1 MTRTAV
7 LAIGDY
13 PEMDSAPMWQ
23 DYAARFV
30 PDSAEIAGLER
41 DCRAGIRAVA
51 FMGHSPFGADE
62 MSKLANLGLI
72 SNYGVGYDAIDIAAA
87 SERGI
92 WVTNTP
98 DVLSDDVADLA
109 IAIWLAQSR
118 RLVDAESWLRAG
130 NWRNGEY
137 PLARKAS
144 SGRAGVLG
152 LGRIGREIADRLA
165 AFKMDIH
172 YVSRM
177 PRDTPGWTYHDN
189 PVSLARAV
197 DILFIA
203 LVGGTE
209 TRGLVSADV
218 ISALGGKGV
227 LINISR
233 GSTVDEAALLD
244 ALEEGEIAGAALD
257 VFRSEPDVDARFLA
271 LKNVVLQPHL
281 GSATV
286 ETRGEMGRLQRRN
299 IDAFLRGEPLLTPVN
314 KTMARRRA

>member
-1 MTRTAV
+1 
-7 LAIGDY
+7 
-13 PEMDSAPMWQ
+13 
-23 DYAARFV
+23 
-30 PDSAEIAGLER
+30 
-41 DCRAGIRAVA
+41 
-51 FMGHSPFGADE
+51 
-62 MSKLANLGLI
+62 
-72 SNYGVGYDAIDIAAA
+72 
-87 SERGI
+87 
-92 WVTNTP
+92 
-98 DVLSDDVADLA
+98 
-109 IAIWLAQSR
+109 
-118 RLVDAESWLRAG
+118 
-130 NWRNGEY
+130 
-137 PLARKAS
+137 
-144 SGRAGVLG
+144 
-152 LGRIGREIADRLA
+152 
-165 AFKMDIH
+165 
-172 YVSRM
+172 M

-203 LVGGTE
+203 LVGGAE

-286 ETRGEMGRLQRRN
+286 ETRGEMGQKRQGLQRRN